1 VSQNW
6 VNGQGRPPVTSHAA
20 IENAAF
26 ELFDV
31 RGFELTTLDDI
42 AAHMGIGRRTIFRY
56 FPSKFDI
63 PWGQFDENLV
73 NFGEKL
79 NSTSVEVPLWQ
90 AIQESVLDFNTFDQG
105 VLGQHRQ
112 RMRLILTT
120 PSLQAHSFLMYQ
132 RWRGVIT
139 EFVAHR
145 TNQPVKSAFSITVG
159 YVSLALALSAYD
171 IWLAS
176 EEISLREALSS
187 SLACLQQHISL

>member
-1 VSQNW
+1 MSQNW

-42 AAHMGIGRRTIFRY
+42 ATHMGIGRRTIFRY

-63 PWGQFDENLV
+63 PWGQFDDNLV
-73 NFGEKL
+73 TFGEKL

-105 VLGQHRQ
+105 VLEQHRQ

-139 EFVAHR
+139 EFVAQR
-145 TNQPVKSAFSITVG
+145 TNQPVNSAFPVTVG
-159 YVSLALALSAYD
+159 HVSLALALSAYD

-187 SLACLQQHISL
+187 SLACLQRHISL

>member
-1 VSQNW
+1 MSQTW
-6 VNGQGRPPVTSHAA
+6 GNGQGRPPVTSHAA

-26 ELFDV
+26 ELFAD

-42 AAHMGIGRRTIFRY
+42 ATHMGIGRRTIFRY

-63 PWGQFDENLV
+63 PWGQFDDNLV
-73 NFGEKL
+73 TFRDRL
-79 NSTSVEVPLWQ
+79 DSTSKDLPLWK
-90 AIQESVLDFNTFDQG
+90 AIHDSVLDFNTFDYA

-132 RWRGVIT
+132 RWRRVIT

-145 TNQPVKSAFSITVG
+145 TNQSSDSALPVTVG
-159 YVSLALALSAYD
+159 HTSLALALSAYD
-171 IWLAS
+171 IWLSS
-176 EEISLREALSS
+176 EEMSLQDALDS
-187 SLACLQQHISL
+187 SLGSLQQHMNQ